1 MTSAPVRRSLRKWLP
16 DGSGSTH
23 CDGPDRGRIDELGGR
38 GYSRVRDDK
47 LGGQATANARLYE
60 DPYSVVSLIVY
71 EAWSELASS
80 WTDAQAE
87 LVELMSAYMTSADPK
102 SWEGY
107 LVLLTPGSA
116 SGDEVQSLSSI
127 RYDISRVRKLVATG
141 DELKQISDVE
151 RTLLPLLPL
160 EAAPSG
166 NGEGDRSSTSSQ
178 ACLPTRG
185 STQGPWSRSS
195 TRSRPS
201 NRSSSP
207 CTSTGRAHET
217 YSAFLEWISRVPKSG
232 VVRP

>member
-1 MTSAPVRRSLRKWLP
+1 MAESPLTATDLIAAASMSLEA
-16 DGSGSTH
+16 G
-23 CDGPDRGRIDELGGR
+23 
-38 GYSRVRDDK
+38 GYSRVSDDK
-47 LGGQATANARLYE
+47 LGGWAIGDARLYE

-116 SGDEVQSLSSI
+116 TGDEVQSLSSI
-127 RYDISRVRKLVATG
+127 RYDISRVRKLVGTG

-166 NGEGDRSSTSSQ
+166 DGEGSVLDL
-178 ACLPTRG
+178 LPSLLAG
-185 STQGPWSRSS
+185 QGIEAGAVESIIDAFAAQQPLVESLHEY
-195 TRSRPS
+195 RSR
-201 NRSSSP
+201 
-207 CTSTGRAHET
+207 A
-217 YSAFLEWISRVPKSG
+217 
-232 VVRP
+232 

>member
-1 MTSAPVRRSLRKWLP
+1 MAGGPLTATDLIAAASMSLEA
-16 DGSGSTH
+16 G
-23 CDGPDRGRIDELGGR
+23 
-38 GYSRVRDDK
+38 GYSRVSDDK
-47 LGGQATANARLYE
+47 LGGRATADARLYE

-80 WTDAQAE
+80 WTEAQAE

-141 DELKQISDVE
+141 DELKQISDVH

-160 EAAPSG
+160 EAAPTGDGDGSVLDLLPSLLASQGIDAGAVKSIIDAFAAQQPLVESLHEYRSG
-166 NGEGDRSSTSSQ
+166 
-178 ACLPTRG
+178 A
-185 STQGPWSRSS
+185 
-195 TRSRPS
+195 
-201 NRSSSP
+201 
-207 CTSTGRAHET
+207 
-217 YSAFLEWISRVPKSG
+217 
-232 VVRP
+232 